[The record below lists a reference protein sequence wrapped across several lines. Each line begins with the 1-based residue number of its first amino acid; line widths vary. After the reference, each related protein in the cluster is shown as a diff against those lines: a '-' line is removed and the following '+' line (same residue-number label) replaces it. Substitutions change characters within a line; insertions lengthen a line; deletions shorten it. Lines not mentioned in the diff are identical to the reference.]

1 MFINVLRTF
10 KRSIVKRAGVQIDY
24 NVNNCVCISVKLHEI
39 VIKSIC
45 DITMRLFFYLQQMN
59 EHTVYRVRRGV
70 FSWLPYAQ
78 CRI

>member
-45 DITMRLFFYLQQMN
+45 DITMRLFFISS
-59 EHTVYRVRRGV
+59 R
-70 FSWLPYAQ
+70 
-78 CRI
+78 